1 MRSFAPARFRASSRA
16 SVRAAAL
23 ATVAGSVLTALVAA
37 CADTDR
43 SSLATE
49 NAAESRAGAAGTHVQ
64 YGTPIQLGQGRARTY
79 VVLDRKAGG
88 APLEV
93 GVALDERA
101 LDGLPT
107 HGTGDGPHG
116 NFVAY
121 DLPMPAQHATPYR
134 FVELDW
140 NPAGHGHPHGD
151 AHFDFHFYTVTP
163 EERNAIDP
171 SDPQFQAK
179 ANNAPGA
186 AYVPQPFLMYPAP
199 PNAMAVP
206 RMGVHWIDP
215 RSPELQELLGNP
227 AGYKPFTTTFI
238 MGSWDGK
245 FIFAEPMITRAY
257 IVGKKSAT
265 DAAVQD
271 EVIALPTA
279 QRYAAPGY
287 YPSAYRIAWNAQ
299 AKEYRIALTQ
309 LMRRD

>member
-1 MRSFAPARFRASSRA
+1 MRPIVPARFRAVRGA
-16 SVRAAAL
+16 SARPVVAAA
-23 ATVAGSVLTALVAA
+23 VAVAALVAA
-37 CADTDR
+37 CADSDP
-43 SSLATE
+43 SALSTE
-49 NAAESRAGAAGTHVQ
+49 NAARSRAGAAGTHVQ
-64 YGTPIQLGQGRARTY
+64 YGTPVQLGEGRARTY
-79 VVLDRKAGG
+79 VVLDQKAGG

-121 DLPMPAQHATPYR
+121 DLPMPAQNATPYR

-151 AHFDFHFYTVTP
+151 PHFDFHFYTIP
-163 EERNAIDP
+163 QEQRNAIVP

-186 AYVPQPFLMYPAP
+186 AFIPQPYMMVPAP
-199 PNAMAVP
+199 PNAVAIP
-206 RMGVHWIDP
+206 RMGVHWLDP

-238 MGSWDGK
+238 FGSWDGK

-265 DAAVQD
+265 DAAMQD

-279 QRYAAPGY
+279 QRYAEPGY
-287 YPSAYRIAWNAQ
+287 YPQAYRIAWNAQ

-309 LMRRD
+309 LTRRD